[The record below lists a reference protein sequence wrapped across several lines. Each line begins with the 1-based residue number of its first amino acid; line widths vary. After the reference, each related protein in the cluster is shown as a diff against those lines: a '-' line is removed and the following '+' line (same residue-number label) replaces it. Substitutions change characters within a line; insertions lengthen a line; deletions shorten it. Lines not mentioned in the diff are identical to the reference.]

1 MSLTTEQKR
10 TVEARLDRL
19 KQRLNEANEHPARVV
34 GVLKGTLDLI
44 ADVLLPAETEPPPT
58 VWSNAPP
65 YGRDE

>member
-1 MSLTTEQKR
+1 MSTAEDRKR
-10 TVEARLDRL
+10 TLEARLDRL

-58 VWSNAPP
+58 VWNNAPP